1 VERWFPQAFLRKLE
15 GEVPK
20 NLRKR
25 EERAPKQE
33 RHDKESEVRTLYER
47 SVLFRLPGADV
58 TLAQPPQDE
67 KKWNKRKHEKDGPAA
82 AVD

>member
-25 EERAPKQE
+25 EERAAKQE
-33 RHDKESEVRTLYER
+33 RHDKESEV
-47 SVLFRLPGADV
+47 
-58 TLAQPPQDE
+58 
-67 KKWNKRKHEKDGPAA
+67 
-82 AVD
+82 

>member
-1 VERWFPQAFLRKLE
+1 MERWFPQAFLRKLE

-25 EERAPKQE
+25 EERAAKQE

-58 TLAQPPQDE
+58 TLAQPPQDQ
-67 KKWNKRKHEKDGPAA
+67 KKWNKRKREKNRTTSAMD
-82 AVD
+82 